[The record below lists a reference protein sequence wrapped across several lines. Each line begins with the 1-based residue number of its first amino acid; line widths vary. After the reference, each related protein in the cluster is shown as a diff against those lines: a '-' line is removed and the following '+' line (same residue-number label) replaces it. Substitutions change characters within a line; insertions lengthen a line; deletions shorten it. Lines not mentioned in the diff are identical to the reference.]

1 MIIRSF
7 TVAFAASAMLATTA
21 FAQPQISLS
30 TTIVSPGERLTATVT
45 GDPGAFFAL
54 LGSSV
59 NGGFSHAGVA
69 LGVGPDL
76 VVLARGVLNADGQA
90 QVLVTPPFGGT
101 VLDRY
106 YLQAV
111 TANEPDFVPL
121 RQSPSRPV
129 RNGDLVLALP
139 GSVGPPGPQGPAGGA
154 GPPGPTGPT
163 GASGPQGPIVLR
175 GPRAPQDRAVPPAR
189 RTSAS
194 GRSRPWARRSSGALW
209 WWRAPTVS
217 VRPVVV
223 ASPVAFR
230 GCISHKAA
238 RSLSSLTARRRR
250 AGSRRSTTR
259 PPRTALFSGSQSAP
273 RRDVATKADS
283 DRGRARV

>member
-154 GPPGPTGPT
+154 GPPGPAGAAGP
-163 GASGPQGPIVLR
+163 R
-175 GPRAPQDRAVPPAR
+175 GPAGATNVRI
-189 RTSAS
+189 RTQSAL
-194 GRSRPWARRSSGALW
+194 GQAFLGG
-209 WWRAPTVS
+209 T
-217 VRPVVV
+217 VVV
-223 ASPVAFR
+223 ACADGERATGGGGFTGGIQGLHLTQSGPFPQLTDGETPTGWFATFDNTTAQNR
-230 GCISHKAA
+230 TIFGFAICAA
-238 RSLSSLTARRRR
+238 
-250 AGSRRSTTR
+250 
-259 PPRTALFSGSQSAP
+259 P
-273 RRDVATKADS
+273 
-283 DRGRARV
+283 